1 MVITCSFISLVLLS
15 SMSAVVKAY
24 STLSMT
30 IAVKKTSPIASLSLP
45 KPNAFISG
53 LKPDVQVLN
62 PIEFGAKVIQSGEG
76 KEATA
81 QLVDGGLGLV
91 GAVLDEGSSSKVQIP
106 GGFDKKSGKPIYRV
120 VKVGPKELADVG
132 LFAAGEAF
140 HVGRRLYVG
149 EDGYRPAPFKLSF
162 PNKKADGVVSPFS
175 FGIRAATSKD
185 GKAALEK
192 LVEGGVKLV
201 KVAFEEGGNVKVT
214 VPTGFTDYRTGKPTF
229 KEVGVGPLE
238 LTELGLFTLSELFAV
253 YKKVYYGDAK
263 TQSKQQITFVP
274 ERRVGADKR
283 LVSKAKAYYYVN
295 IGGQRVKVNADPARL
310 Q

>member
-1 MVITCSFISLVLLS
+1 
-15 SMSAVVKAY
+15 MSAVVKAY

-62 PIEFGAKVIQSGEG
+62 PIEFGAKVIQSREG

-162 PNKKADGVVSPFS
+162 PNKKS
-175 FGIRAATSKD
+175 
-185 GKAALEK
+185 
-192 LVEGGVKLV
+192 
-201 KVAFEEGGNVKVT
+201 
-214 VPTGFTDYRTGKPTF
+214 
-229 KEVGVGPLE
+229 
-238 LTELGLFTLSELFAV
+238 
-253 YKKVYYGDAK
+253 
-263 TQSKQQITFVP
+263 
-274 ERRVGADKR
+274 
-283 LVSKAKAYYYVN
+283 
-295 IGGQRVKVNADPARL
+295 
-310 Q
+310 